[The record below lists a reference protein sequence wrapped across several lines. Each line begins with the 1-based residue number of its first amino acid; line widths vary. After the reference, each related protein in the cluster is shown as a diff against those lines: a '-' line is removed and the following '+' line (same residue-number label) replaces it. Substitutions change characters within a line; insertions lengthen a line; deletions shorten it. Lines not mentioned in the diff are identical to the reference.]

1 MGISMRH
8 VVWCAA
14 TLSLGSFFY
23 VLTLEPMDETQN
35 PRAAALG
42 RETPRSVQ
50 VLHIRRSMTMGQL
63 AAAERQSREL
73 LRQHPEDLSAV
84 FYRAQ
89 VMDEL
94 GHTGDARSNWAL
106 LGLLTRGLESWENRY
121 TQEEVEYFRAWSLI
135 GRGHTDAGQRVFAR
149 LADDLATRSRNGDDL
164 IASSDVHYDLACFY
178 SMAGQL
184 EAAMSHWERAIELG
198 DLGNHIEQGWWA
210 VEPDLKPLHEAEH
223 FWEIGSMGMG
233 HGVGRSRGAG
243 EADEG

>member
-1 MGISMRH
+1 MRH

-42 RETPRSVQ
+42 RETPRGTQ

-84 FYRAQ
+84 FYRAL

-94 GHTGDARSNWAL
+94 GHTGEARSNWAL

-135 GRGHTDAGQRVFAR
+135 GRGRIDAGQRVFGR
-149 LADDLATRSRNGDDL
+149 LADDLAAGSRNGEGL
-164 IASSDVHYDLACFY
+164 IASSDVHYNLACFR
-178 SMAGQL
+178 SMAGQF
-184 EAAMSHWERAIELG
+184 EAAMFHWERAV
-198 DLGNHIEQGWWA
+198 DLGSLGNGIEQGWWA
-210 VEPDLKPLHEAEH
+210 VDPDLKPLHEIER
-223 FWEIGSMGMG
+223 FWEIGSRGMG
-233 HGVGRSRGAG
+233 RGVGRTRGLTEAG
-243 EADEG
+243 EG